1 MRKFLEYAEEI
12 GYAVDGDDKE
22 RCQWSIVNARLGPGR
37 TTLQCSNLVRKIKAK
52 DTLRGDARGTHHQA
66 RGAWTELQC
75 RCLTVAMCIF
85 GWDCNEFKVVAQ
97 HVPNRIG
104 VEVVSRW
111 KFYQDPRLRTGP
123 FSKEEDQVILDWVA
137 ENQRCE
143 FWVMMSLGL
152 KNRTHHQIKARF
164 RELCPKESNLLDLM
178 NATRAAV
185 MPFGH
190 KWRDRRR
197 PRSEL
202 SAGDFLMHLKEDE
215 SGRLTTDDKRA
226 DRHLNRI
233 NDMRLK
239 MRQQAQIDFEGTE
252 PEPVQDVT
260 VTSKRQ
266 RVSRKQAEAV
276 PEPAEKP
283 GQGETKEEQEEV
295 PEVAGHLSDPSD
307 DDVRVC
313 VRPKAAAQE
322 KGFRLTRASRAKE
335 PRLRSK
341 RLRLAKGRA
350 KRKATQPPEMV

>member
-1 MRKFLEYAEEI
+1 MITY
-12 GYAVDGDDKE
+12 YTV
-22 RCQWSIVNARLGPGR
+22 LG
-37 TTLQCSNLVRKIKAK
+37 VRFYNCLPQYPILIMKAPI
-52 DTLRGDARGTHHQA
+52 LH
-66 RGAWTELQC
+66 TES
-75 RCLTVAMCIF
+75 V
-85 GWDCNEFKVVAQ
+85 
-97 HVPNRIG
+97 
-104 VEVVSRW
+104 
-111 KFYQDPRLRTGP
+111 
-123 FSKEEDQVILDWVA
+123 
-137 ENQRCE
+137 
-143 FWVMMSLGL
+143 
-152 KNRTHHQIKARF
+152 
-164 RELCPKESNLLDLM
+164 LLLM
-178 NATRAAV
+178 V
-185 MPFGH
+185 FP
-190 KWRDRRR
+190 
-197 PRSEL
+197 S
-202 SAGDFLMHLKEDE
+202 
-215 SGRLTTDDKRA
+215 
-226 DRHLNRI
+226 
-233 NDMRLK
+233 
-239 MRQQAQIDFEGTE
+239 QGTE